1 MPLIMMTRR
10 RDNENV
16 GKAER
21 RLIKAR
27 VSRGTEHRA
36 VIVLNIRYLLRL
48 NTLRMMMNLLVILVM
63 CKKNKSSKMKS
74 TAEKKFPVNNLSSKS
89 SHLLYEETLT
99 LMRFLQINCKNKTI
113 FCVFFF
119 KEPNK

>member
-48 NTLRMMMNLLVILVM
+48 NTLRMRMSLKSAQMLSRYNLQLIKFVLIPRRPTATVM
-63 CKKNKSSKMKS
+63 YDITK
-74 TAEKKFPVNNLSSKS
+74 
-89 SHLLYEETLT
+89 
-99 LMRFLQINCKNKTI
+99 
-113 FCVFFF
+113 
-119 KEPNK
+119 PN

>member
-1 MPLIMMTRR
+1 MKTLEREKGASLKLKTTIFMSMMVTIVVMIMIRVIIMIMMMRS
-10 RDNENV
+10 DNENV

-48 NTLRMMMNLLVILVM
+48 NTLRMN
-63 CKKNKSSKMKS
+63 
-74 TAEKKFPVNNLSSKS
+74 
-89 SHLLYEETLT
+89 
-99 LMRFLQINCKNKTI
+99 
-113 FCVFFF
+113 
-119 KEPNK
+119 

>member
-48 NTLRMMMNLLVILVM
+48 NTLRMRMNLFVGRKPLALRYIEDYDESVGNTCHVQKEKVFKDEKHSREKISSQQFVL
-63 CKKNKSSKMKS
+63 KKPS
-74 TAEKKFPVNNLSSKS
+74 P
-89 SHLLYEETLT
+89 
-99 LMRFLQINCKNKTI
+99 
-113 FCVFFF
+113 F
-119 KEPNK
+119 K

>member
-1 MPLIMMTRR
+1 MVTIVVMIMTMIIIMIMMMRS
-10 RDNENV
+10 DNENV

-48 NTLRMMMNLLVILVM
+48 NTLRMMMKLLVMLVM
-63 CKKNKSSKMKS
+63 YKKKN
-74 TAEKKFPVNNLSSKS
+74 
-89 SHLLYEETLT
+89 
-99 LMRFLQINCKNKTI
+99 LQR
-113 FCVFFF
+113 
-119 KEPNK
+119 

>member
-1 MPLIMMTRR
+1 MLLIMMMRS
-10 RDNENV
+10 DNENV

-48 NTLRMMMNLLVILVM
+48 NTLRMRMNLFVGRKPLALRYIEDYDESVGNTCHVQKEKLFKDEKHSREKISSQQFVL
-63 CKKNKSSKMKS
+63 KKPS
-74 TAEKKFPVNNLSSKS
+74 P
-89 SHLLYEETLT
+89 
-99 LMRFLQINCKNKTI
+99 
-113 FCVFFF
+113 F
-119 KEPNK
+119 K

>member
-48 NTLRMMMNLLVILVM
+48 NTLRMRMNLLVMLVM
-63 CKKNKSSKMKS
+63 FKKKKSSKMNS
-74 TAEKKFPVNNLSSKS
+74 TVEKRLPVNKLSSK
-89 SHLLYEETLT
+89 
-99 LMRFLQINCKNKTI
+99 
-113 FCVFFF
+113 
-119 KEPNK
+119 

>member
-1 MPLIMMTRR
+1 MMMRS
-10 RDNENV
+10 DNENV

-48 NTLRMMMNLLVILVM
+48 NTLRMMMNLLVMLVM
-63 CKKNKSSKMKS
+63 FKKKKSLQMKS
-74 TAEKKFPVNNLSSKS
+74 TVEKKLPLKNLSSK
-89 SHLLYEETLT
+89 
-99 LMRFLQINCKNKTI
+99 
-113 FCVFFF
+113 
-119 KEPNK
+119 

>member
-1 MPLIMMTRR
+1 MMRS
-10 RDNENV
+10 DNENV

-48 NTLRMMMNLLVILVM
+48 NTLRMRMNLLVMLVM
-63 CKKNKSSKMKS
+63 FKKKKSSKMKS
-74 TAEKKFPVNNLSSKS
+74 TDEKKFVHKMNTQKAPA
-89 SHLLYEETLT
+89 
-99 LMRFLQINCKNKTI
+99 F
-113 FCVFFF
+113 
-119 KEPNK
+119 

>member
-1 MPLIMMTRR
+1 MKTLERQSGASLRLKIMIIMTMTIIIMIMINREIIMPLIMMMRS
-10 RDNENV
+10 DNENV

-48 NTLRMMMNLLVILVM
+48 NTLRMRMNLLVMLVIF
-63 CKKNKSSKMKS
+63 KK
-74 TAEKKFPVNNLSSKS
+74 KK
-89 SHLLYEETLT
+89 
-99 LMRFLQINCKNKTI
+99 
-113 FCVFFF
+113 VF
-119 KEPNK
+119 KA